1 MSSRLLLHEVLE
13 QEYVSMYGPLPEITG
28 ELTPEQRLSRVYD
41 EIHKRAKDPEK
52 SRTALCVSGG
62 GIRSATFALGVIQGL
77 ASAGVLKKFDYLS
90 TVSGGGFIGS
100 WLSSWARR
108 HEEGMAGVERDL
120 RTADTARTMAIVP
133 PKKKGG
139 AADVKLSI
147 KENPPP
153 PTSSLVARDKPAAP
167 ACDVPAAK
175 IDPEPQPVR
184 HLREYSN
191 YLSPKLGI
199 LSGDSWTMGSLYL
212 RNFLLN
218 LLVLVP
224 ILAAALALPRAFS
237 WILLKSG
244 VWQEAWPWHVDLAWP
259 WVFAAFVSLGFAYLG
274 ATRPVEQGKK
284 ADADRL
290 VQASA
295 DTRYMLFCIVPL
307 VIAAV
312 ALAVFWARVK
322 ALGGPDLTKLE
333 APAVAL
339 LTHWSTI
346 AAALTATLVG
356 MMALPYYL
364 YYRRFDKA
372 SACAMRTGFANDQE
386 FGKARRRKKW
396 REFFAT
402 LLALASSCALLYLVA
417 WKIFEDPLGA
427 TPNLAAMSPLQRLGV
442 SPLPPAQLF
451 VCFAIPAVLL
461 IFFVQATIFVG
472 ISGKRNED
480 YDREWWGRAG
490 AWLLFF
496 SAAIGLV
503 SFIAVF
509 GPVALY
515 YAPIILG
522 SIGGGAGIAA
532 ATLGFSDKTP
542 ANQKQKEEGGK
553 TAAVANFASAL
564 FVPLFV
570 VFLLAAISFGT
581 TWLMHQIFR
590 PDLEVNTATARQKE
604 PLQAEFTR
612 KTLAVGNDGETYEQ
626 ENKLPASA
634 LTSVAGL
641 KSAAHLRTV
650 QETRFRELGF
660 LLLIAGGAF
669 WLSFAIGV
677 NKFSMAALYRN
688 RLIRAYLGASHTK
701 RDPDT
706 FTGFD
711 ANDNLQM
718 WELRPELLWSTSIT
732 DLDGFVAALEK
743 RATLWNLLDA
753 TTRQKPVEP
762 IALAENLNAL
772 LRTADLSKV
781 LPDLPE
787 WFTEKYQRAYDQT
800 FVNRVRLDHAFG
812 DFIRPM
818 ALPEELSAVAP
829 EDPRRLQARAPL
841 HVVNIALNLTTG
853 DNLAWQQRQA
863 ASFTVSPYHTGSLR
877 LGYRNSSKYGGQEG
891 ISLGTAVGISGAAAS
906 PNMGYHSS
914 PLVAFLLTFFNVRLG
929 AWLGNP
935 GACGETSYDKAHPS
949 TNLGPMVDELT
960 GSSNDRSK
968 WVYLSDGGHFENLGL
983 YEMVLRRCHTIILSD
998 AGADPKFSFEDLG
1011 NAIRKIRTDLGVPI
1025 DIKKLHMNPRGENG
1039 QFGEGRYVAQATIR
1053 YSAIDRN
1060 AVDGTLTYIKAGVY
1074 DDPYFPQD
1082 VYNYAMESLAF
1093 PHEPTSD
1100 QFFSESQ
1107 FESYRALGR
1116 YAINDICGNFDV
1128 PENAQL
1134 DPKTQTVSLDAKTF
1148 PHVYALSAA
1157 AWKQTEKRA

>member
-13 QEYVSMYGPLPEITG
+13 QEYVSMYGPLPG
-28 ELTPEQRLSRVYD
+28 SADGLTDEKRLARVYD
-41 EIHKRAKDPEK
+41 AIHERAKDPEK

-108 HEEGMAGVERDL
+108 HEDGMAGVEREL

-133 PKKKGG
+133 PAKKGEPAG
-139 AADVKLSI
+139 AKLSI

-153 PTSSLVARDKPAAP
+153 PTSSMVVRDKPAAP
-167 ACDVPAAK
+167 PCDVPAAK

-224 ILAAALALPRAFS
+224 ILAAALAIPRAFS
-237 WILLKSG
+237 WILHKSD
-244 VWQEAWPWHVDLAWP
+244 VWQKAWPWHVDLAWP
-259 WVFAAFVSLGFAYLG
+259 WVFAVFVSLGFAYLG

-290 VQASA
+290 VKFSA
-295 DTRYMLFCIVPL
+295 DARYMLFCILPL
-307 VIAAV
+307 VVAAV
-312 ALAVFWARVK
+312 GLAVFWVRVTV
-322 ALGGPDLTKLE
+322 LGGPDLSHLKQ
-333 APAVAL
+333 PAIAL

-372 SACAMRTGFANDQE
+372 SACAMRTGFASDQE

-402 LLALASSCALLYLVA
+402 LVALASSCALLFLA
-417 WKIFEDPLGA
+417 AFKIFDDPLRT
-427 TPNLAAMSPLQRLGV
+427 TPNLADMSPLQRLGV
-442 SPLPPAQLF
+442 PALPQAQLF

-461 IFFVQATIFVG
+461 IFFIQASIFVG

-480 YDREWWGRAG
+480 YDREWWGRTG

-515 YAPIILG
+515 NAPVILG
-522 SIGGGAGIAA
+522 SIGGGAGIVA

-542 ANQKQKEEGGK
+542 ANQKKKEEGGK
-553 TAAVANFASAL
+553 TAAVSNFASAL

-570 VFLLAAISFGT
+570 VFLLAAISLGT

-590 PDLEVNTATARQKE
+590 PDLEVDTAIAQRKE

-626 ENKLPASA
+626 ENKLPATA

-641 KSAAHLRTV
+641 KAAAHLRTV

-660 LLLIAGGAF
+660 MLLLAGGAF

-688 RLIRAYLGASHTK
+688 RLIRAYLGASHTG
-701 RDPDT
+701 RDPDN

-711 ANDNLQM
+711 ADDNLQM
-718 WELRPELLWSTSIT
+718 WELRPELLWSTSIS
-732 DLDGFVAALEK
+732 DVKGFVTALQKQAAL
-743 RATLWNLLDA
+743 WDLLDV
-753 TTRQKPVEP
+753 TTRKQPVE

-772 LRTADLSKV
+772 LRTTDLSTV
-781 LPDLPE
+781 LPDLPA
-787 WFTEKYQRAYDQT
+787 WFTKKYQDAYDPT
-800 FVNRVRLDHAFG
+800 FVNRVRLDQAFG
-812 DFIRPM
+812 AFIRPM
-818 ALPEELSAVAP
+818 ALPEELSDAAP
-829 EDPRRLQARAPL
+829 KDPKRLEARGPM

-877 LGYRNSSKYGGQEG
+877 LGYRNSANYGGQEG

-935 GACGETSYDKAHPS
+935 GKCGETSYDKAHPA

-960 GSSNDRSK
+960 GSSNARSK

-1039 QFGEGRYVAQATIR
+1039 KFGEGRYVAQATIR
-1053 YSAIDRN
+1053 YSAIDKN

-1082 VYNYAMESLAF
+1082 VYNYAMESLEF

-1116 YAINDICGNFDV
+1116 YAINDICGNFEV
-1128 PENAQL
+1128 PENAQI

-1148 PHVYALSAA
+1148 PHVHALSAA
-1157 AWKQTEKRA
+1157 AWRQTQKRG

>member
-1 MSSRLLLHEVLE
+1 MSSSRQLLHEVLE
-13 QEYVSMYGPLPEITG
+13 EEYVAMYGPLPASPTP
-28 ELTPEQRLSRVYD
+28 LTTDEERLAHVYD
-41 EIHKRAKDPEK
+41 QIHKRAKDPEQ

-90 TVSGGGFIGS
+90 TVSGGGFVGS

-108 HEEGMAGVERDL
+108 HPDGMAGVESDL

-133 PKKKGG
+133 PKKNDEGTG
-139 AADVKLSI
+139 SAKLSV
-147 KENPPP
+147 KGTTS
-153 PTSSLVARDKPAAP
+153 PTPSPVAQDKPAVIRG
-167 ACDVPAAK
+167 VPTSK
-175 IDPEPQPVR
+175 IDPEPMPVR

-191 YLSPKLGI
+191 YLSPQLGL
-199 LSGDSWTMGSLYL
+199 LSGDSWTMGSLYV

-224 ILAAALALPRAFS
+224 IIAAALAIPRAFS
-237 WILLKSG
+237 WLLANSG
-244 VWQEAWPWHVDLAWP
+244 AWNDAASWRVDLAWP
-259 WVFAAFVSLGFAYLG
+259 WIFATFVSIGFAYLG
-274 ATRPVEQGKK
+274 ATRPVEQGRRATAGRVMK
-284 ADADRL
+284 
-290 VQASA
+290 ASA
-295 DTRYMLFCIVPL
+295 DARFMLFCILPL
-307 VIAAV
+307 VVAAA

-322 ALGGPDLTKLE
+322 SIAGPQAGE
-333 APAVAL
+333 L

-346 AAALTATLVG
+346 AAALTATVVG
-356 MMALPYYL
+356 MMALPYFL

-372 SACAMRTGFANDQE
+372 SATVMRTGFSDEQA
-386 FGKARRRKKW
+386 FAKVRGRKKW

-402 LLALASSCALLYLVA
+402 VLALASSCILLLLVA
-417 WKIFEDPLGA
+417 FKIFDDPLRA
-427 TPNLAAMSPLQRLGV
+427 TPDLAALSPLARLGV
-442 SPLPPAQLF
+442 PALPQAQLF

-461 IFFVQATIFVG
+461 VFFIQASIFVG

-496 SAAIGLV
+496 AAAIGLV
-503 SFIAVF
+503 NFIAVF

-515 YAPIILG
+515 NAPVILG
-522 SIGGGAGIAA
+522 SIGGGAGIVAA
-532 ATLGFSDKTP
+532 ILGFSDKTS
-542 ANQKQKEEGGK
+542 ANQKKKEEGGK
-553 TAAVANFASAL
+553 TGAIADLASAM

-570 VFLLAAISFGT
+570 VFLLASISLGT
-581 TWLMHQIFR
+581 TWLIQQFR
-590 PDLEVNTATARQKE
+590 DELKVDTIAAQQQE

-612 KTLAVGNDGETYEQ
+612 KTPAVGNDGLTYEQ
-626 ENKLPASA
+626 QNKLPAAPLISLA
-634 LTSVAGL
+634 GLQAAGHLRAVQNTGATELGIILLVAG
-641 KSAAHLRTV
+641 AA
-650 QETRFRELGF
+650 
-660 LLLIAGGAF
+660 I

-688 RLIRAYLGASHTK
+688 RLIRAYLGASRDD
-701 RDPDT
+701 RDPDR

-718 WELRPELLWSTSIT
+718 WQLRPELLWKTSIANVN
-732 DLDGFVAALEK
+732 GFVEALQK
-743 RATLWNLLDA
+743 QGALWNLLDL
-753 TTRQKPVEP
+753 TTRQQPNAH
-762 IALAENLNAL
+762 ALAENLNAL
-772 LRTADLSKV
+772 LLTKDLTTVLDQEPKWFAAYKTAYG
-781 LPDLPE
+781 P
-787 WFTEKYQRAYDQT
+787 A
-800 FVNRVRLDHAFG
+800 FVNRVYLDHAFG
-812 DFIRPM
+812 QWIRPM
-818 ALPEELSAVAP
+818 ALPDDLASAAP
-829 EDPRRLQARAPL
+829 PSKKDDPQRLASRAPL
-841 HVVNIALNLTTG
+841 HVINTALNLTTG

-863 ASFTVSPYHTGSLR
+863 ESFTVSPYHSGSFR
-877 LGYRNSSKYGGQEG
+877 LGYRPSREYGGTDG

-935 GACGETSYDKAHPS
+935 GKCGEESYTKAHPS
-949 TNLGPMVDELT
+949 TNLGPMIDELT
-960 GSSNDRSK
+960 GASNDSSK

-983 YEMVLRRCHTIILSD
+983 YEMILRRCHNIILSD

-1025 DIKKLHMNPRGENG
+1025 DIKKLNMNPRGEG
-1039 QFGEGRYVAQATIR
+1039 GKFGEGRYVAQATIR

-1074 DDPYFPQD
+1074 NDPYFPQD

-1116 YAINDICGNFDV
+1116 YAINDICGNFEV
-1128 PENAQL
+1128 PDDAQV
-1134 DPKTQTVSLDAKTF
+1134 DPKHETVTLDAKTF
-1148 PHVYALSAA
+1148 PHVHALSTA